1 MELQEVKTLIEEQG
15 RLVGQL
21 REKFDAEM
29 VEVKKFG
36 QPLSETKTA
45 VDALNGRLDAIET
58 KLARKAA
65 FIPGT
70 AKETE
75 AEKSVEVNAMEK
87 WFRFGEKGN
96 ACFDRMTAE
105 EKAAH
110 AAMRAKSLSTQT
122 DLGGGQLVPEDF
134 QATVIQKVANIA
146 NVGARVSSITT
157 SRDVVRWPKVNYTTD
172 DIDNSGLSLTYEDT
186 ADSATTTDP
195 TPIGNV
201 TIQTKKARGLVLID
215 RELLE
220 DSAIDVTALVA
231 SLMAD
236 KIAVDKDR
244 QFTKGVGGKFQTGFM
259 TNGSITTKNSGSSGA
274 FLFDGIIDLTYAL
287 PGQYAENGT
296 FMTSRASMGL
306 IRKLK
311 DSQNRYLW
319 EPSTQAGTPASLNGY
334 PIVGNEHIAAAA
346 AASKSLIFADFKRL
360 YMAVNK
366 IGLSVQRLDEKYA
379 DTDQVGFIFRLRF
392 GGDVVAP
399 WAAVIQVLS

>member
-1 MELQEVKTLIEEQG
+1 MEMQEVKSLIEEQG
-15 RLVGQL
+15 RLFGEL
-21 REKFDAEM
+21 RTKMDAESA
-29 VEVKKFG
+29 EIKKLG
-36 QPLSETKTA
+36 QPLTETKA
-45 VDALNGRLDAIET
+45 AIDALNGRLDAIET
-58 KLARKAA
+58 KLARKPSLT
-65 FIPGT
+65 PGSNR
-70 AKETE
+70 ETE
-75 AEKSVEVNAMEK
+75 GEKSVDVKAMEK
-87 WFRFGEKGN
+87 WFRYGEKGGR
-96 ACFDRMTAE
+96 CFDHMSTE
-105 EKAAH
+105 EKQAFSD
-110 AAMRAKSLSTQT
+110 MRTKSLSSQT
-122 DLGGGQLVPEDF
+122 DLGGGNLVPEDF
-134 QATVIQKVANIA
+134 QTTVLQKVANIA
-146 NVGARVSSITT
+146 NVGGRVSSITT

-172 DIDNSGLSLTYEDT
+172 DIDNSGLTLTYEDT

-195 TPIGNV
+195 TPLGSV
-201 TIQTKKARGLVLID
+201 SIQTKKARGLVLLD

-236 KIAVDKDR
+236 KIAVDRDR
-244 QFTKGVGGKFQTGFM
+244 QFTKGVGGKFPTGFM
-259 TNGSITTKNSGSSGA
+259 TNTSIATKNSGSSGA
-274 FLFDGIIDLTYAL
+274 FLFDGLIDLTYAL
-287 PGQYAENGT
+287 PNQYAENGT

-319 EPSTQAGTPASLNGY
+319 EPSNQAGTPATLNGY
-334 PIVGNEHIAAAA
+334 PIVANEHMAAAA

-392 GGDVVAP
+392 GGDVIAP